1 MRYDF
6 QIGKGFTH
14 LHSVCICVLL
24 CSFTHYFHV
33 FTQPSFAISKN
44 SPVFVQFEDQ
54 PWCRHT
60 NCCFLRISA
69 LQGRYGWTRSTNN
82 MAQMVLSPTT
92 SHLQSTKDDKS
103 TYESYEQIS
112 GMSRYERHR
121 ASLCSAELFTFHM
134 FSIVLACLGH
144 GQARPSD
151 AKHHNHKAKNERP
164 AQRSLGRLRWRSGI
178 KVGKLLQHGVRIIA
192 QPSQADIF
200 KRLHSSIL

>member
-92 SHLQSTKDDKS
+92 SHLQSTKDDKRWQKHIWIIWANIR
-103 TYESYEQIS
+103 YESVWETS
-112 GMSRYERHR
+112 
-121 ASLCSAELFTFHM
+121 
-134 FSIVLACLGH
+134 
-144 GQARPSD
+144 
-151 AKHHNHKAKNERP
+151 
-164 AQRSLGRLRWRSGI
+164 
-178 KVGKLLQHGVRIIA
+178 RIIA
-192 QPSQADIF
+192 QHSALRSFSHFTCFRLFWHVWAMARRGQVMPSIITTKQKMNDQHSVPWAD
-200 KRLHSSIL
+200 SGGEVA